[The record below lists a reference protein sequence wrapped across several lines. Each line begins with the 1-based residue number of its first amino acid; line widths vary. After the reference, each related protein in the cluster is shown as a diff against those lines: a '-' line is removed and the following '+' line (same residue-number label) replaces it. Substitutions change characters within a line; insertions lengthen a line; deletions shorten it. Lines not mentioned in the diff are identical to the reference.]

1 MNMQIL
7 IKLSKKEIKFD
18 MSISRISNFFKY
30 NKMFWRI
37 AKVEH
42 NTSKAV
48 LYHVAIHRIT
58 GKVVDY
64 TGWNGVKHQ
73 EYIYLANKQYDLVD

>member
-1 MNMQIL
+1 MQIL

-18 MSISRISNFFKY
+18 ISISRISNFFKY
-30 NKMFWRI
+30 NKIFWRI

-42 NTSKAV
+42 STRNIV
-48 LYHVAIHRIT
+48 LYYVAVHRIT

-64 TGWNGVKHQ
+64 TGWKGIKTQ
-73 EYIYLANKQYDLVD
+73 DYIYLANKQYDLVD